1 MLRLISTF
9 IMALVLSTSNA
20 VADEGLGNYPD
31 KPITFVVSFGPGG
44 GTDIVARLIAAELG
58 ERIGQPV
65 VVENKPGASGI
76 LAAQYVARS
85 KADGYTLLI
94 GGSGPMVFNTL
105 IYNSLP
111 YDPFEDFEAVTI
123 LGSYPIVLVANNDQP
138 FDTLEEMITY
148 AKENPGELNYGS
160 AGASFQVPT
169 EYFASEAD
177 IEMTLI
183 PYKGTAEASQALMA
197 GELQLVSADLGPVA
211 SLLNSGKVKGL
222 AVTTKERN
230 PILPD
235 VPSVT
240 EFGFDDFD
248 VSLYSAVAAPKGT
261 PEAITQYLQRELH
274 EVLHSDKVVAQL
286 EKLGITP
293 EGMPTEEA
301 LERYRYEADLF
312 RPIVEEMGLQ
322 VD

>member
-44 GTDIVARLIAAELG
+44 GTDIVARVIAAELG

-240 EFGFDDFD
+240 VFDFDDFA
-248 VSLYSAVAAPKGT
+248 VSLY
-261 PEAITQYLQRELH
+261 
-274 EVLHSDKVVAQL
+274 
-286 EKLGITP
+286 
-293 EGMPTEEA
+293 
-301 LERYRYEADLF
+301 
-312 RPIVEEMGLQ
+312 
-322 VD
+322 